1 MFRTFAPLWFAPGGA
16 EAFLR
21 GLAPV
26 AVTLCRKIN
35 TLLIIKEPI
44 RTADMVQYVCE
55 DFPRFRISAASK
67 RPTQIA
73 KLPTFKKDRVFF
85 CVKAAHVTPNMFC
98 FSDRVPLR
106 GAVFILSHEKA
117 HTRSLKRK
125 EKQYGNL

>member
-21 GLAPV
+21 RLAPV

-98 FSDRVPLR
+98 FSDRVPLS
-106 GAVFILSHEKA
+106 GCGLCFIS
-117 HTRSLKRK
+117 
-125 EKQYGNL
+125 